1 MNKDEALKKLSE
13 KNKGRILEFE
23 DEINAL
29 IKEIKVIEREPRAS
43 AILIE
48 GYIGY
53 ACDKL
58 LAYRFEVDVFEDLN
72 LHDKRAILEKLGI
85 INKDLSKDIK
95 KIQGVRNIYAHRRKI
110 TDTKTLQC
118 IEEIIKNTHIYTTL
132 NEMWKNK
139 EPFELFMLV
148 GSRILAL
155 LNEKYRMMMIAE
167 INKFAEEF
175 KDEKY

>member
-13 KNKGRILEFE
+13 KNKGKILEFE

-85 INKDLSKDIK
+85 INKVFL
-95 KIQGVRNIYAHRRKI
+95 QGY
-110 TDTKTLQC
+110 
-118 IEEIIKNTHIYTTL
+118 
-132 NEMWKNK
+132 
-139 EPFELFMLV
+139 
-148 GSRILAL
+148 
-155 LNEKYRMMMIAE
+155 
-167 INKFAEEF
+167 
-175 KDEKY
+175 